1 MRTRHL
7 LLAVPFFLLAGC
19 AGETA
24 SESSNAPAETSVDS
38 PVDSSMAVTPEE
50 SLTSDVSEIP
60 AWETDGPV
68 DESASDASGVALQDL
83 DVLRRAG
90 EELFST
96 NPDMSDGA
104 IRDEVVKSSTVGSK
118 IVAEGASGIRVT
130 AVEGAISCSGVL
142 EFKSG
147 AGTWNSIECS

>member
-7 LLAVPFFLLAGC
+7 LLAVPFFLLVGC

-38 PVDSSMAVTPEE
+38 SMAATPEE
-50 SLTSDVSEIP
+50 APTSDASEIP

-68 DESASDASGVALQDL
+68 DEAAASARDIVLQDL
-83 DVLRRAG
+83 DALRKAG
-90 EELFST
+90 EEMFLT

-104 IRDEVVKSSTVGSK
+104 IRDEVVKSSTVGSEV
-118 IVAEGASGIRVT
+118 VADGASGIRVT
-130 AVEGAISCSGVL
+130 AVEGEISCSGVL